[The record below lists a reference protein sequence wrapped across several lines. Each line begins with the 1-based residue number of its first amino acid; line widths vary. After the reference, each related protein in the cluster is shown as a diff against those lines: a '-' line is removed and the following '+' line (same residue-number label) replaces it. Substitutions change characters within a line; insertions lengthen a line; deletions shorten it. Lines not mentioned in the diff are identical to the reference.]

1 MRMGAFMM
9 SFLGVTI
16 REDYDF
22 VNAKDGESASYV
34 AAEGGSQFMGLC
46 AGVGL
51 AEKLEG

>member
-1 MRMGAFMM
+1 MGAFMM

-34 AAEGGSQFMGLC
+34 AAEGGSQFMRLC
-46 AGVGL
+46 TGVRL
-51 AEKLEG
+51 AQPA